1 MADLGSSIIKTVV
14 AILGLVGIYYLYKY
28 LTEATKTSAIIISG
42 KQDATTLSIPS
53 VRTGNLPPL
62 YMGGEFAVSTWIN
75 VNNWGFAKGRNVPI
89 IRIGNPDTFD
99 TLRIYLGGP
108 AAQLMIRFDTHQ
120 GDSKEHYLSNKDA
133 TNMNDASVVFSQNAS
148 ILMGPASPPSTNA
161 CDIVHIDLQRWINLV
176 VSVNGMTSDVY
187 INGKLVR
194 SCLLDNYYQVPPN
207 YELSVLD
214 NKDSTGNGGFGGSIS
229 TTQIYGQALSPD
241 KVYQDYISGPEPIG
255 NFWDYITS
263 FFTISNTY

>member
-1 MADLGSSIIKTVV
+1 MADIGSTIIKIVV

-28 LTEATKTSAIIISG
+28 LTEVTKTSAVIISG
-42 KQDATTLSIPS
+42 KQDATTLSIAS
-53 VRTGNLPPL
+53 VKAGNLPPL

-89 IRIGNPDTFD
+89 LRIGDPTSFD
-99 TLRIYLGGP
+99 MLRIYLGGA
-108 AAQLMIRFDTHQ
+108 AAQLMIRFDTDQ
-120 GDSKEHYLSNKDA
+120 GGAKGDKYLSNADSQHV
-133 TNMNDASVVFSQNAS
+133 NDSSVVFSPNSS
-148 ILMGPASPPSTNA
+148 ILSGPPSAASTNA
-161 CDIVHIDLQRWINLV
+161 CDIINIDMQRWLCLV

-194 SCLLDNYYQVPPN
+194 SCLLDNYYNVPIN
-207 YELSVLD
+207 YELSLL
-214 NKDSTGNGGFGGSIS
+214 GNGGFGGAIS

-241 KVYQDYISGPEPIG
+241 KVYQDYIAGPEPVG

-263 FFTISNTY
+263 FFTTSKSY